1 MVKQF
6 FKYSMSSM
14 FAMFVTSLY
23 TIIDGI
29 FVGKGIGDVGLA
41 AVNMVLPITIMYF
54 GIATMFAVGGGSLVS
69 KSFGEGN
76 SEKAQNIFGQ
86 TLNLILITSLML
98 SLIAFLFSKS
108 IMYLIGA
115 RQEILYYSYQYLRFY
130 SLFCSVNL
138 IGIVLNSFVRNDG
151 NPRLGMIAN
160 IFGAI
165 ANIIFDYIFIFKLN
179 LGIKG
184 AALATGVGQIITVNI
199 LLIHFIFKMGN
210 LRFRSSTFEFS
221 VFKNIVHIGVPS
233 FLAEITFSV
242 IIFFYNIAL
251 SVFIGNKA
259 LTAFSVINYINA
271 NIYMILLGMNF
282 GVQPLISYSYG
293 ERNSNNM
300 IKFYG
305 FSKKFGFFL
314 TFIYVLISLIFGN
327 QLIGIFTKDLEI
339 IKIAYFGLN
348 VSNLAFFILGI
359 NLTTS
364 IYYQAI
370 EIPKYSNIICL
381 FRSFVFLPISLFVLA
396 KLFGLTG
403 IWMSLIASE
412 GLSLLFINL
421 MVRVKKVTYEIVS
434 NNKIFKV

>member
-6 FKYSMSSM
+6 LKYSMSSM

-29 FVGKGIGDVGLA
+29 FVGKGIGDIGLA

-76 SEKAQNIFGQ
+76 VKKGQSIFGQ
-86 TLNLILITSLML
+86 TLKLILIVSLIL
-98 SLIAFLFSKS
+98 SLVAFLFSKS

-115 RQEILYYSYQYLRFY
+115 RGEILFYSSQYLRFY
-130 SLFCSVNL
+130 SLFCSANL
-138 IGIVLNSFVRNDG
+138 IGIVLNSFVRNDC
-151 NPRLGMIAN
+151 NPRLGMVAN

-165 ANIIFDYIFIFKLN
+165 ANIILDYVFIFKLN

-184 AALATGVGQIITVNI
+184 AALATGIGQIITIII
-199 LLIHFIFKMGN
+199 LLNHFIFNMGN
-210 LRFRSSTFEFS
+210 LRFKSSPFEVN
-221 VFKNIVHIGVPS
+221 VFKNIIHIGFPS

-251 SVFIGNKA
+251 IVFSGSKA

-282 GVQPLISYSYG
+282 GVQPLISYSFG
-293 ERNSNNM
+293 EKNGKNM

-305 FSKKFGFFL
+305 FSKKFGIFL
-314 TFIYVLISLIFGN
+314 TFVYVLISLIYGN
-327 QLIGIFTKDLEI
+327 ELIGIFTKDPEI

-348 VSNLAFFILGI
+348 ISNLAFFILGI

-364 IYYQAI
+364 VYYQAI

-381 FRSFVFLPISLFVLA
+381 FRSFIFLPISLVVLA

-403 IWMSLIASE
+403 IWVSLIVSE

-421 MVRVKKVTYEIVS
+421 MVRVKKVTYEIVY
-434 NNKIFKV
+434 NNIF